1 MSNVQQS
8 ERQLVSNMT
17 FSHTVVRL
25 AIHFSAVADLT
36 LPAWASCHLKAPY
49 LSGSVAC
56 AKEWAA
62 QRPKSGM
69 LCSYFFPIWWHLT
82 VMWNPDVGL
91 VFRLNSVLMWEWP
104 WSSRHLVIFGDIFM
118 SWPWDLI
125 RAREVIK
132 DRTLHHTSVHKAMP
146 MLRNCSKTWPMEVL
160 WLQQLW
166 IVTGPQVFLFK
177 VEVLLDLRCIL

>member
-1 MSNVQQS
+1 MSRVQQS
-8 ERQLVSNMT
+8 EGQLVSNMT

-104 WSSRHLVIFGDIFM
+104 WSSRHLIIFGDIFYVM
-118 SWPWDLI
+118 ALGSCQSQGCYKRSYIAPHISPQSNANAEKLLKDL
-125 RAREVIK
+125 AHESPVTTT
-132 DRTLHHTSVHKAMP
+132 TLDCNWTPGISV
-146 MLRNCSKTWPMEVL
+146 
-160 WLQQLW
+160 
-166 IVTGPQVFLFK
+166 
-177 VEVLLDLRCIL
+177 